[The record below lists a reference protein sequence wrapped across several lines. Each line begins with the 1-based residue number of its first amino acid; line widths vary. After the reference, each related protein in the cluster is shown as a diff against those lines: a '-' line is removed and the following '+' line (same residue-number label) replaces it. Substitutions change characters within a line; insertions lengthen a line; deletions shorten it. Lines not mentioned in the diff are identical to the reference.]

1 VGKSQTGCITQGHVL
16 ACNVRCEC
24 VCRCGFGTLGRA
36 AYAALELIQNEGIH
50 TSHADLLGCD
60 PITPSGTMACLT
72 EVGGR
77 RDPCRS
83 ESPAIGP
90 DRKWKSPG
98 RPPESDSCRLPGH
111 APHGTPR
118 EVCFTRDMDWR
129 TLFPP
134 VAPLD
139 TGYPSALEKRASKYG
154 AAFGDRREEKSSKTE
169 ARRGCDRWWESVM
182 ALCSHDGSAVK
193 KHISML
199 GNISV
204 SCVSIRNGTSCVV
217 QVREHG
223 SSRKTGKTSA
233 VARDRTEV

>member
-1 VGKSQTGCITQGHVL
+1 
-16 ACNVRCEC
+16 
-24 VCRCGFGTLGRA
+24 
-36 AYAALELIQNEGIH
+36 
-50 TSHADLLGCD
+50 
-60 PITPSGTMACLT
+60 M
-72 EVGGR
+72 
-77 RDPCRS
+77 CRS
-83 ESPAIGP
+83 ESQRSVQTANGN
-90 DRKWKSPG
+90 RQE
-98 RPPESDSCRLPGH
+98 RQPESDSCRLPGY
-111 APHGTPR
+111 APHATPR
-118 EVCFTRDMDWR
+118 EVCFTRDMNWR

-139 TGYPSALEKRASKYG
+139 TGYPSALEKRASKHG